1 MLGAAPKAQVLPTLS
16 LEPAEDRLARAA
28 FGRHGR
34 SAATRAGAAHVVRR
48 YPITSGD
55 HWLLCDCGP
64 DADRPPVLVPVTETH
79 NQRQL
84 STQRGG
90 QAVDWV
96 IP

>member
-1 MLGAAPKAQVLPTLS
+1 
-16 LEPAEDRLARAA
+16 LARAA
-28 FGRHGR
+28 FGRHGG
-34 SAATRAGAAHVVRR
+34 SAGARADAAHVVRR
-48 YPITSGD
+48 YQIASGGN
-55 HWLLCDCGP
+55 WLLCDCRP